1 MQESAW
7 STASLTDCVENLS
20 SYTLT
25 TEEHQLLGLG
35 LAFAL
40 PPRPETCAD
49 VITAIQ
55 HLESYARDIAPE
67 LRTLKGFVLT
77 GLQHLNKAG
86 AGLPRRLRVAL
97 QSLRTNSSVIILK
110 ADKGNRVVVMDKSH
124 YLSKAFEMLADT
136 NVYELLRKNPIES
149 EQASYNNEVRRIY
162 ESMPAGSAPYRF
174 IAYLPTLA
182 HLYLN
187 PKIHK
192 DPVSFRPIVSQAQS
206 FTKPLS

>member
-1 MQESAW
+1 M
-7 STASLTDCVENLS
+7 
-20 SYTLT
+20 
-25 TEEHQLLGLG
+25 
-35 LAFAL
+35 
-40 PPRPETCAD
+40 
-49 VITAIQ
+49 
-55 HLESYARDIAPE
+55 
-67 LRTLKGFVLT
+67 
-77 GLQHLNKAG
+77 QHLNKAG

-124 YLSKAFEMLADT
+124 YLSEAFEMLADT

-162 ESMPAGSAPYRF
+162 ESMPAGTAPYRF

-206 FTKPLS
+206 FTKPLSRFLSDVLTPFLGTFSPTHLKYSVHLNDSVHLKAL

>member
-1 MQESAW
+1 MGSTQSVRDAVLHADTYKKTRSDKLTAKLQCLMQESAW

-110 ADKGNRVVVMDKSH
+110 A
-124 YLSKAFEMLADT
+124 
-136 NVYELLRKNPIES
+136 
-149 EQASYNNEVRRIY
+149 
-162 ESMPAGSAPYRF
+162 
-174 IAYLPTLA
+174 
-182 HLYLN
+182 
-187 PKIHK
+187 
-192 DPVSFRPIVSQAQS
+192 
-206 FTKPLS
+206 